1 MTRGAQGDE
10 MLNGGATPLMASLEA
25 QGEFTMIS
33 SPLIHDDL
41 ALF

>member
-1 MTRGAQGDE
+1 
-10 MLNGGATPLMASLEA
+10 MASLEA

-41 ALF
+41 ALFWILSTSPYS